1 MAAEVAKKQRYLTRK
16 PKNNPKGTDIKAVI
30 AMAQGGLPVG
40 KIATLTDT
48 NHSNISQILKRYDIK
63 TESLEAYKAHRAD
76 ILAGK
81 QERLI
86 ESLTDSDIKNMSAR
100 DRVMSYGILY
110 DKERIER
117 GHSSEGKPLVIIN
130 RISVGTGLRE
140 GQVEENETV
149 IDIQPVD
156 K

>member
-1 MAAEVAKKQRYLTRK
+1 MADAISAQIMDDETILALTSAGKSSR
-16 PKNNPKGTDIKAVI
+16 DIER
-30 AMAQGGLPVG
+30 LSHG
-40 KIATLTDT
+40 KIDHATICRRLKHLTPRQT
-48 NHSNISQILKRYDIK
+48 TEIFKNHRG
-63 TESLEAYKAHRAD
+63 D
-76 ILAGK
+76 ILAELQRK
-81 QERLI
+81 L
-86 ESLTDSDIKNMSAR
+86 LMSCDNRTLKDMAAR
-100 DRVMSYGILY
+100 DKIVAMGILY